1 MDEATL
7 AASAIIGL
15 RETLEIVLLISIILI
30 AARKKNPQTL
40 QYIVVPTILALVA
53 GFSIG
58 LASYKIIISSL
69 ESWIAETTSYL
80 LAAAIVLWV
89 AVWSSTSG
97 KNMVGKVN
105 EARSVKILG
114 LLTFIFVARESLE
127 ISLMTLPLAKDEPI
141 AAITGL
147 ATGSLASALIAFT
160 IYTYGTRLPIGKFFT
175 IMSGTLVLIGSWMTW
190 EAMIEVV
197 EGLSVLEGVEELLPL
212 TAALT
217 YAVAAYLL
225 IRRQKLGT
233 S

>member
-1 MDEATL
+1 MDKATL
-7 AASAIIGL
+7 AATAVIGL
-15 RETLEIVLLISIILI
+15 RETLEIALLISIILV
-30 AARKKNPQTL
+30 AARKKTPQTL

-58 LASYKIIISSL
+58 LASYKIIIGSL
-69 ESWIAETTSYL
+69 ESWIAEASSYL
-80 LAAAIVLWV
+80 LAASIILWV

-97 KNMVGKVN
+97 KHVVGRVN
-105 EARSVKILG
+105 EAGNLKILG
-114 LLTFIFVARESLE
+114 LLTFVFVVREALE
-127 ISLMTLPLAKDEPI
+127 ISLMTLPLARDEPI

-147 ATGSLASALIAFT
+147 TAGSLVSALIAFA
-160 IYTYGTRLPIGKFFT
+160 IYTYGVRLPVGKFFA
-175 IMSGTLVLIGSWMTW
+175 IMGATLVLIGSWMTW

-197 EGLSVLEGVEELLPL
+197 EGISVLERVEELLPL

-225 IRRQKLGT
+225 IRRRKLGT

>member
-1 MDEATL
+1 MDKATL

-15 RETLEIVLLISIILI
+15 RETLEIALLISIILI
-30 AARKKNPQTL
+30 TARKKNPQTL

-69 ESWIAETTSYL
+69 ESWIAEATSYL
-80 LAAAIVLWV
+80 LAAAIILWV

-105 EARSVKILG
+105 EAGNLKILG
-114 LLTFIFVARESLE
+114 LLTFIFVAREALE

-160 IYTYGTRLPIGKFFT
+160 IYSYGVRMPIGKFFAV
-175 IMSGTLVLIGSWMTW
+175 MGVTLVLIGSWMTW
-190 EAMIEVV
+190 EAMIEIV
-197 EGLSVLEGVEELLPL
+197 EGLSILEELEELLPL
-212 TAALT
+212 TVAFT

>member
-1 MDEATL
+1 MDKATL

-15 RETLEIVLLISIILI
+15 RETLEIALLISIILI
-30 AARKKNPQTL
+30 AVRKKNSQTL

-58 LASYKIIISSL
+58 LASYKVIGSL

-105 EARSVKILG
+105 EAGSLKILG
-114 LLTFIFVARESLE
+114 LLTFIFVAREALE

-160 IYTYGTRLPIGKFFT
+160 IYTYGARLPIGKFFT